1 MLVYYYSKYR
11 RLTPL
16 KKIIINFLKGI
27 FALNASKSSQNQAK
41 KGAYKKILKSLLP
54 YGMLATKTWLRMHGL
69 SSHAID
75 NAVKSETLL
84 LLASGVYSQYNRN
97 LRWEGVVA
105 SLQRMELDDINDELT
120 VPPTHAGGVTALA
133 LSGLSQYLSLGSSPT
148 THLYSRNKLPAWLDR
163 TSLSFK
169 FEGHGVKTLWS
180 NELMQDDRFIKQHE
194 WEKDLPD
201 VYFSCPEKAIFE
213 VLKDVPDAIS
223 FEHADELMQGL
234 VNLSPKKLDQLLTGC
249 RSIKVK
255 RLFFWFAK
263 RQNYQWFKKLDR
275 SKYDLGAGK
284 RVVAKDGKLDKEFLI
299 TVPRHMAKNDE

>member
-1 MLVYYYSKYR
+1 MNTSE
-11 RLTPL
+11 
-16 KKIIINFLKGI
+16 
-27 FALNASKSSQNQAK
+27 SSQNKEK
-41 KGAYKKILKSLLP
+41 KGAYKKSLKALLP
-54 YGMLATKTWLRMHGL
+54 YGMLATKKWLRTHGL
-69 SSHAID
+69 SIHALD

-84 LLASGVYSQYNRN
+84 LLASGVYSQYSRN

-105 SLQRMELDDINDELT
+105 SLQRMELDHIDEKLT
-120 VPPTHAGGVTALA
+120 VPPAHAGGVTALA

-148 THLYSRNKLPAWLDR
+148 IHLYSRNKLPAWLDR
-163 TSLSFK
+163 MSLSFK
-169 FEGHGVKTLWS
+169 FEVHGVKTLWS
-180 NELMQDDRFIKQHE
+180 NELMQDDKFVKQHE
-194 WEKDLPD
+194 WEKDLPE

-223 FEHADELMQGL
+223 FEYADELMQGL
-234 VNLSPKKLDQLLTGC
+234 VNLSPKKLDQLLTDC

-263 RQNYQWFKKLDR
+263 RQNYQWFKKLNK

-299 TVPRHMAKNDE
+299 TVPRYMANNDE